1 MAVEFQS
8 FSTQGIC
15 ESRRQ
20 LHTPSSF
27 ARSSLLYVQ
36 EVGTLRSI
44 RSHLSKRSHLDSFLF
59 ILVLSGSGKVSF
71 GGTTYDLSGG
81 DCALIDCRSP
91 YSHQSS
97 EQEPWELMWV
107 HFNGCTAPDY
117 YSYFTKNV
125 SSPVFHAD
133 DVTAFSGPILQLLEA
148 AARKDKTAELQCSK
162 LITDI
167 LTLCFT
173 VPLKQELASQTGAVG
188 KLQSVKEY
196 IDVHFAEKLSLDEIS
211 EQFFLSKFHLSRE
224 FKRIY
229 GTTVGNYILG
239 QRITYAKELLRFSD
253 KSMEAIAT
261 ACGVMDTSYFN
272 KIFKKS
278 EGISPSQYRR
288 RWAHRP

>member
-36 EVGTLRSI
+36 EVGSLRSI
-44 RSHLSKRSHLDSFLF
+44 RSHLSQRSHLDSYLF
-59 ILVLSGSGKVSF
+59 ILVLSGSGKVSC
-71 GGTTYDLSGG
+71 GGITYDLTGG

-97 EQEPWELMWV
+97 EQDPWELMWV
-107 HFNGCTAPDY
+107 HFNGCTAPAY
-117 YSYFTKNV
+117 YGYFTKNV
-125 SSPVFHAD
+125 SCPVFHTE
-133 DVTAFSGPILQLLEA
+133 DVALFSTPILQLLETA
-148 AARKDKTAELQCSK
+148 AHKDKTAELQCSK

-173 VPLKQELASQTGAVG
+173 VPLKQELASQTGSLG

-196 IDVHFAEKLSLDEIS
+196 IDSHYAEKLSLDELS

-229 GTTVGNYILG
+229 GITVGSYILA

-253 KSMEAIAT
+253 KSMEAIAA
-261 ACGVMDTSYFN
+261 ACGIMDTSYFN
-272 KIFKKS
+272 KVFKKS
-278 EGISPSQYRR
+278 EGISPSQYRK